1 MPWQEKSTMDIR
13 REFVELASQEG
24 ANIRALCR
32 RYEISP
38 KTAYKWLGRFAQQD
52 GQTAALADRSR
63 RPLSS
68 PRRSAPSL
76 EEAVVQLRQ
85 QHPGWG
91 GRKIARRLAVLGQ
104 GELAPSTVTGILHRH
119 GLIDPEAS
127 EQATPWKRFE
137 HERPNL
143 LWQIDFKGDFLT
155 FAGKCFPLTL
165 IDDHSRFNLALEALD
180 RTAAQHVQPVLERV
194 MRRYGLPQRINTD
207 NGPPWGAPSAADHGL
222 SALAVWL
229 IRLGV
234 RVSHSRPYHPQT
246 NGKIERFHRTLQRE
260 VLRERAYA
268 DHAEVQRHFDAWRSV
283 YNCERPHEALDMA
296 APALR
301 YAPSPV
307 AFPDRLPDI
316 EYPEADTIV
325 TVGWNGIFRFKGRR
339 WHTSNALHRLPIAL
353 RADPNVDGLFHGYF
367 CHQPFMT
374 LDLREQAPQT

>member
-1 MPWQEKSTMDIR
+1 MDVR
-13 REFVELASQEG
+13 REFVELARQEG

-68 PRRSAPSL
+68 PRRSAPPL

-104 GELAPSTVTGILHRH
+104 GEVAPSTVTGILHRH
-119 GLIDPEAS
+119 GLIHPEAS
-127 EQATPWKRFE
+127 EQATAWKRFE

-165 IDDHSRFNLALEALD
+165 IDDHSRFNLALEALH
-180 RTAAQHVQPVLERV
+180 RTAAQQVQPVLERV
-194 MRRYGLPQRINTD
+194 MRRYGLPLRINTD
-207 NGPPWGAPSAADHGL
+207 NGPPWGAPSADDHGL

-260 VLRERAYA
+260 VLHDRAYA
-268 DHAEVQRHFDAWRSV
+268 DHAQVQRDFDAWRTV

-307 AFPDRLPDI
+307 AFPERLPDI
-316 EYPEADTIV
+316 EYPEATPSSPSAGTASSGSRDGAGTRLQPCTVYPSRCVPIHTPTDCSTATSV
-325 TVGWNGIFRFKGRR
+325 T
-339 WHTSNALHRLPIAL
+339 SPS
-353 RADPNVDGLFHGYF
+353 
-367 CHQPFMT
+367 
-374 LDLREQAPQT
+374 